1 MPGHA
6 EVIFP
11 FLASKR
17 NASVAFG
24 VDVATIHPAKHDP
37 SKLLHSKCVALQR
50 ALAECSRHTGRM
62 HNKHAH
68 T

>member
-17 NASVAFG
+17 NAPVAIG
-24 VDVATIHPAKHDP
+24 VDVATIYPA
-37 SKLLHSKCVALQR
+37 
-50 ALAECSRHTGRM
+50 
-62 HNKHAH
+62 
-68 T
+68 